1 MIGEE
6 ATEGLDFGTL
16 RLAIEARDPD
26 ALTGFYAEDAYLR
39 IVHASLP
46 DGPAFELRGRAQI
59 ERYLRAI
66 CDQEMSCSVEDR
78 AVVGPE
84 GTIEFQELCEY
95 PNGTPISVRTELEVE
110 GGLIASQTD
119 LVERAD
125 SDQGSER

>member
-6 ATEGLDFGTL
+6 ATKGLDFGAL

-26 ALTGFYAEDAYLR
+26 ALTGFYAEDAHLR
-39 IVHASLP
+39 IVHAALL

-66 CDQEMSCSVEDR
+66 CDQQMTCSVEDG
-78 AVVGPE
+78 AVVGQD
-84 GTIEFQELCEY
+84 GTIEFRELCSY
-95 PNGTPISVRTELEVE
+95 PNGTPISVKTTLEVE
-110 GGLIASQTD
+110 GGLITRQTD

-125 SDQGSER
+125 RDEGSER